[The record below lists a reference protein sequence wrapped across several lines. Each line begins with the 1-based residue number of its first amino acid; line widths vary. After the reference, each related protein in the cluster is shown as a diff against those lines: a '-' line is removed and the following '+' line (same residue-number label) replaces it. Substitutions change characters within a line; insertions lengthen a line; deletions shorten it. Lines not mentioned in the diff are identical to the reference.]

1 MPVGNPG
8 RIPPAPSLPEKNPEA
23 RWRGGNFRIVSR
35 MVLRAM
41 LTAVA
46 VGLLVTL
53 MLPAVAATVPTRTGD
68 GVLDVLLA
76 SVEIERR
83 RVTEDL
89 EEFDRLSGQASRAE
103 SDLAA
108 ALNQIAR
115 LAREGATDRNAL
127 ELAEQAAADARARSE
142 AGQDRRRAVVE
153 RLADHVRRLGAFRE
167 EIARRRDA
175 LRGVLSDPLTGRWE
189 VFINP
194 GARRGVYRL
203 SLDGTI
209 LSGDYVLDGG
219 FHGSLRGTFV
229 GDRVTLERI
238 DSERGV
244 DARFYGR
251 LSVAPT
257 RRIAGTW
264 DGTQIAPAPA
274 SGPVAGTWVAQMVR
288 DEEGESR

>member
-1 MPVGNPG
+1 
-8 RIPPAPSLPEKNPEA
+8 
-23 RWRGGNFRIVSR
+23 
-35 MVLRAM
+35 M
-41 LTAVA
+41 LTGLA
-46 VGLLVTL
+46 VGLLLTL
-53 MLPAVAATVPTRTGD
+53 VLPVVAATVPTRTGD

-76 SVEIERR
+76 SVDIERR

-103 SDLAA
+103 ADLAS

-115 LAREGATDRNAL
+115 LAREGASDRNAL
-127 ELAEQAAADARARSE
+127 ELAEQAASDARARAE

-194 GARRGVYRL
+194 GARRGFYRL
-203 SLDGTI
+203 SLDGTL

-244 DARFYGR
+244 DAKFYGR
-251 LSVAPT
+251 LIGRGHAPN
-257 RRIAGTW
+257 RGHLGRDADCAGT
-264 DGTQIAPAPA
+264 GL
-274 SGPVAGTWVAQMVR
+274 GPRGGHVVGAAR
-288 DEEGESR
+288 A